1 METPKLAYVRDRA
14 KTHFPPHSKPMDVR
28 VAYLPQFVNE
38 RIQNELA
45 GYGDQAYIFH
55 EALNAA
61 PCRLDLGKN

>member
-1 METPKLAYVRDRA
+1 MGHQLRNGCRSVRDEIRLAYL
-14 KTHFPPHSKPMDVR
+14 S
-28 VAYLPQFVNE
+28 QFVNE

-61 PCRLDLGKN
+61 PCRLDLGTN